1 MKKREVPKKNYII
14 LSIIIII
21 TLFLTFLLR
30 NNYIANMNASRGRT
44 LMSKSL
50 VVLNKEEFEN
60 YVLENTNSIIYVA
73 SSMDDS
79 INDFELE
86 FKDLIKK
93 IGIENQ
99 IVYLDLEKVSVKE
112 LNELKNKYFSENLK
126 DFIFSKY
133 TNLLIME
140 NGKVVSVLYNEKQ
153 EIKIEDVKSL
163 LSSRGMIGQA

>member
-30 NNYIANMNASRGRT
+30 NNYIVNMNASCGRT

-73 SSMDDS
+73 SSVDDS

-99 IVYLDLEKVSVKE
+99 IVYLDLEKISVKE
-112 LNELKNKYFSENLK
+112 LNELKDKYFLDNLK
-126 DFIFSKY
+126 VFNFSKY

-153 EIKIEDVKSL
+153 EIKIEDVKAL